1 MSKTFYATFQGGQVV
16 LDELNPQIPEG
27 KRLKLVV
34 PDNDTE
40 LEDDIEG
47 LDEEERKALHAA
59 IEEGIKEADAGE
71 TVPVEDL
78 FAEFERRK

>member
-16 LDELNPQIPEG
+16 LDEPNPQIPEG

-40 LEDDIEG
+40 LEDIDDLG
-47 LDEEERKALHAA
+47 EEERKALHAA

>member
-1 MSKTFYATFQGGQVV
+1 MSQTFYATFQGGKVV
-16 LDELNPQIPEG
+16 LDEPNPQIPEG

-34 PDNDTE
+34 PDNDAE
-40 LEDDIEG
+40 FEEDHDD
-47 LDEEERKALHAA
+47 LDEEDRKALHAA
-59 IEEGIKEADAGE
+59 IEEGLQEGEAGE